1 MCDPCSKKP
10 SDKES
15 CNKKQDNTKLGK
27 RKSTS
32 ERFSLKNIYYSL
44 SFSSAM
50 EYFKKMF
57 PSRKKKSSDLP
68 RKSTPN
74 DVMNLISVIED
85 RIKEFYAVVTKKIT
99 NFLDNDIAKLKNHSK
114 EEIAKTKI
122 ALSEYSTALQKI
134 SEEKLQHIAELK
146 HKYQTKLMTLEEAK
160 IFVKFFEEK
169 MTEVKK
175 LTEEMIL
182 KISKADST
190 PFAKEL
196 QIIVKDN
203 GEKMKS
209 AVDALLRNVKEG
221 VSKVEDIMKT
231 IPVQKTVISKLPKI
245 IKIPRI
251 AFPKMSD
258 FKLFKKGNAP
268 PDLSKATET
277 SPKKPLIPIVLKN
290 KFPHLNLTKHFNS
303 ETVYGRANVAKATY
317 AGILIWYL
325 YRKVKNARS

>member
-1 MCDPCSKKP
+1 MIEKY
-10 SDKES
+10 
-15 CNKKQDNTKLGK
+15 N
-27 RKSTS
+27 
-32 ERFSLKNIYYSL
+32 SLLIL
-44 SFSSAM
+44 
-50 EYFKKMF
+50 E
-57 PSRKKKSSDLP
+57 KSSDLP

-209 AVDALLRNVKEG
+209 AVDALLRNVK
-221 VSKVEDIMKT
+221 
-231 IPVQKTVISKLPKI
+231 
-245 IKIPRI
+245 
-251 AFPKMSD
+251 
-258 FKLFKKGNAP
+258 
-268 PDLSKATET
+268 
-277 SPKKPLIPIVLKN
+277 VLK
-290 KFPHLNLTKHFNS
+290 
-303 ETVYGRANVAKATY
+303 E
-317 AGILIWYL
+317 YL
-325 YRKVKNARS
+325 YHF